1 VPSQET
7 REIRF
12 ERSFTRF
19 AEGAV
24 LASMGDTRVLC
35 TATVLEEVPRFLKG
49 TGKGWITAEY
59 AMLPRSTKE
68 RTPRESVKGRQ
79 AGRSMEIQ
87 RLIGRSLRSVLLPEI
102 LGERQILLDCDVLQA
117 DGGTRTCAING
128 AYVAVVDAVKTLTE
142 KGIVKTYPL
151 KEAVAAVS
159 VGIVGGKPLL
169 DLCYE
174 EDSSAEVD
182 FNVVMTESGRFV
194 EIQGTAEHE
203 PFDDAMLASMLELAR
218 KGVGQVLE
226 AQKKSLKA

>member
-1 VPSQET
+1 
-7 REIRF
+7 
-12 ERSFTRF
+12 
-19 AEGAV
+19 
-24 LASMGDTRVLC
+24 
-35 TATVLEEVPRFLKG
+35 
-49 TGKGWITAEY
+49 
-59 AMLPRSTKE
+59 
-68 RTPRESVKGRQ
+68 
-79 AGRSMEIQ
+79 MEIQ